1 MISISGID
9 WEELKL
15 DNRII
20 EKVKIE
26 NNFSEILSKF
36 IISNNFDQTE
46 VYSINNK
53 VEFTNPFLENN
64 DFKKSQIILEK
75 ALKSRGKISIIGDY
89 DVDGC
94 VATSLFI
101 QFLKKF
107 NKPYTYYIPNR
118 FKDGYGASLS
128 VVKKIIKEKPELV
141 IMLDCGSN
149 SIEAVNH
156 LNKKNI
162 KTLIIDHH
170 EIYKPYPKSSS
181 LINPK
186 KICNYNH
193 LNYLCSSALTYF
205 LIDSYIKKKS
215 IKFNFK
221 KNLIYVLLA
230 TICDVMPLRK
240 LNRYLCSYILASN
253 SLKDNVIFK
262 KIFFLKKINRPITLN
277 DFGFLFGPILNSAG
291 RIDDANIVVELLI
304 NQNDERLHK
313 ILSKLI
319 YFNEKRKTIE
329 NNIIKDL
336 KFDELSA
343 NHKEIIFEYKT
354 ILSEGLIGIIA
365 SRAKEYYNKP
375 SVILTRSK
383 NMFKASARSTAD
395 FNIGKYIKN
404 AVDKNIL
411 VSGGGHN
418 LAAGFSIKK
427 DKILKFKNFINSIYS
442 KKINLNV
449 KKYISKISIDAIN
462 YEFFNELNKLGPFG
476 PNINKPL
483 FLIENVKII
492 KPKILK
498 EKYVSFFIKSRSTK
512 LVKAISFSHMGS
524 KLNSYLLNNKK
535 QINLIVE
542 INENFWN
549 NKKNLQIT
557 VIDAIEISNKA

>member
-1 MISISGID
+1 M
-9 WEELKL
+9 
-15 DNRII
+15 
-20 EKVKIE
+20 
-26 NNFSEILSKF
+26 
-36 IISNNFDQTE
+36 
-46 VYSINNK
+46 
-53 VEFTNPFLENN
+53 
-64 DFKKSQIILEK
+64 
-75 ALKSRGKISIIGDY
+75 
-89 DVDGC
+89 
-94 VATSLFI
+94 
-101 QFLKKF
+101 
-107 NKPYTYYIPNR
+107 
-118 FKDGYGASLS
+118 
-128 VVKKIIKEKPELV
+128 
-141 IMLDCGSN
+141 
-149 SIEAVNH
+149 
-156 LNKKNI
+156 
-162 KTLIIDHH
+162 
-170 EIYKPYPKSSS
+170 
-181 LINPK
+181 
-186 KICNYNH
+186 
-193 LNYLCSSALTYF
+193 
-205 LIDSYIKKKS
+205 
-215 IKFNFK
+215 
-221 KNLIYVLLA
+221 
-230 TICDVMPLRK
+230 
-240 LNRYLCSYILASN
+240 
-253 SLKDNVIFK
+253 
-262 KIFFLKKINRPITLN
+262 N